1 MRPLHS
7 NKTNIPL
14 FVLDRSAEEIP
25 IFSYLD
31 ELTNMP
37 RPDECLFTRRN
48 QEATL
53 RPFFFSLPRE
63 CTSIHYKET
72 SQGSFASLNP
82 RSFSHSALS
91 FTHTELSLSL
101 SHSVTALSLSQISF
115 SHLVRD
121 LSFFQSKLFLLPRV
135 LSLTQ
140 SELSFTRAI
149 FLTQQEPFLLLETFL
164 FATQCSFSYPEPF
177 PSLTQSFLSL

>member
-91 FTHTELSLSL
+91 FTHPELSLSL
-101 SHSVTALSLSQISF
+101 SLSHGSVSQPDLFLSLSQG
-115 SHLVRD
+115 
-121 LSFFQSKLFLLPRV
+121 SFFLSVKV
-135 LSLTQ
+135 LSLT
-140 SELSFTRAI
+140 SGFVSHSVRA
-149 FLTQQEPFLLLETFL
+149 L
-164 FATQCSFSYPEPF
+164 FHS
-177 PSLTQSFLSL
+177 

>member
-53 RPFFFSLPRE
+53 RPFFFFFFTEGMYFNSLQRDE
-63 CTSIHYKET
+63 SRLFCLTQSEI
-72 SQGSFASLNP
+72 FL
-82 RSFSHSALS
+82 SFSSFFHSSWALS
-91 FTHTELSLSL
+91 LSLSL
-101 SHSVTALSLSQISF
+101 SHGSVSQPDLFLSLSQG
-115 SHLVRD
+115 
-121 LSFFQSKLFLLPRV
+121 SFFLSVKV
-135 LSLTQ
+135 LSLTSGFVSHSVRALFH
-140 SELSFTRAI
+140 SELF
-149 FLTQQEPFLLLETFL
+149 
-164 FATQCSFSYPEPF
+164 FS
-177 PSLTQSFLSL
+177 LSESHFSH